1 MTEHLYRSRRTAPAR
16 AIALPITLVCTLAV
30 LLPYAPRLDAGG
42 QLPDALFGIG
52 LWGVALAALVARW
65 RLGLGVLTAALA
77 AGAGV
82 PAAVICKVAWDVVR
96 DPTSHNLWPFEVA
109 IALAVGAVPA
119 IPGALAGWGLSRLF
133 PAGGR

>member
-1 MTEHLYRSRRTAPAR
+1 MTEPLYRSRKSAPAR
-16 AIALPITLVCTLAV
+16 AVALPIALVCTLAV
-30 LLPYAPRLDAGG
+30 LLPYAPRLDAGE

-52 LWGVALAALVARW
+52 LWAVALAALVARW
-65 RLGLGVLTAALA
+65 RLGLGVLPAALA

-82 PAAVICKVAWDVVR
+82 PVAVICKVAWDVVR

-119 IPGALAGWGLSRLF
+119 ILGAVAGWGLSRVF